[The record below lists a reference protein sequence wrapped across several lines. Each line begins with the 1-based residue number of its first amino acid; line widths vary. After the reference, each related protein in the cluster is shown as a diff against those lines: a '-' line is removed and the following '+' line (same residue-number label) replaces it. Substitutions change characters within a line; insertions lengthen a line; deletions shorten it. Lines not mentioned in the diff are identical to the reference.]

1 MREAV
6 IDGGIF
12 EEFGLDYMGPV
23 DGHNI
28 HDLIQV
34 LETAKHHGGPTII
47 HVMTKKGKG
56 YSPCEDDSE
65 GHWHGVVHSI
75 SKLANH
81 CMKYLVDSV
90 LGGHL

>member
-12 EEFGLDYMGPV
+12 EEFGFRLRWVRLM
-23 DGHNI
+23 GHNI

-47 HVMTKKGKG
+47 HVMTKKGGKAILHVKKIVRDTG
-56 YSPCEDDSE
+56 M
-65 GHWHGVVHSI
+65 
-75 SKLANH
+75 A
-81 CMKYLVDSV
+81 
-90 LGGHL
+90 